1 MGVEEVEAR
10 SKPILSRG
18 LGVIGRREMMCNL
31 SCTKGK
37 NYLQED
43 KWNMSLSTGWI
54 GCEVWKGGRS
64 EMEWK
69 EDERMII
76 LGKCMVKGT
85 EDEQVSLV
93 APILLIKGEAKV

>member
-1 MGVEEVEAR
+1 
-10 SKPILSRG
+10 
-18 LGVIGRREMMCNL
+18 
-31 SCTKGK
+31 
-37 NYLQED
+37 
-43 KWNMSLSTGWI
+43 
-54 GCEVWKGGRS
+54 
-64 EMEWK
+64 MEWK